1 MPRQSSF
8 APSSFCVSLV
18 ALALA
23 AASACSSA
31 GPSGDQTT
39 KFSGAWTF
47 ASGQLAPTCSI
58 AAGLPPFDLAGLD
71 VTFTKID
78 DATISL
84 TINATCDVHFHVSGD
99 SGTVLANQTCA
110 LDLGG
115 VLGMQNIMVTKWTL
129 ALAGDQIDCAITGQA
144 SFCSAAGTGVLV
156 RRTAD
161 AGVTDGAAGH
171 DGGSLG
177 AAGAGGIGSDA
188 GADADATADAAGPE
202 TD

>member
-1 MPRQSSF
+1 MPRHSRF
-8 APSSFCVSLV
+8 SFCASLF

-23 AASACSSA
+23 AGPACSSSS

-58 AAGLPPFDLAGLD
+58 AAGLPPFALTGLP
-71 VTFTKID
+71 VIFTKID
-78 DATISL
+78 DTTISL
-84 TINATCDVHFHVSGD
+84 KINTTCDVHFHVSGD

-129 ALAGDQIDCAITGQA
+129 ALAGDHIDCAITGMA

-156 RRTAD
+156 RGTVD

-171 DGGSLG
+171 DGGSPDG
-177 AAGAGGIGSDA
+177 DA
-188 GADADATADAAGPE
+188 NADAAGAE

>member
-1 MPRQSSF
+1 MPRHSRF
-8 APSSFCVSLV
+8 SFCLSLF

-23 AASACSSA
+23 AAPACSSS
-31 GPSGDQTT
+31 GPNGDQTT

-58 AAGLPPFDLAGLD
+58 AAGLPPFDLTGLA

-84 TINATCDVHFHVSGD
+84 KINPTCDVHFHVTGD
-99 SGTVLANQTCA
+99 SGTVLANQTCT

-115 VLGMQNIMVTKWTL
+115 ALNTQNIMVTKWTL
-129 ALAGDQIDCAITGQA
+129 DLTGDHIDCAITGTA
-144 SFCSAAGTGVLV
+144 AAGICSATGTGVLV
-156 RRTAD
+156 RAPSD
-161 AGVTDGAAGH
+161 AGVADGAAGH
-171 DGGSLG
+171 DGGSM
-177 AAGAGGIGSDA
+177 GSA
-188 GADADATADAAGPE
+188 GADGSADAPGAE

>member
-1 MPRQSSF
+1 MPRHSRF
-8 APSSFCVSLV
+8 SFCASLF

-23 AASACSSA
+23 AAPACSSS

-47 ASGQLAPTCSI
+47 ASGKLAPTCSI
-58 AAGLPPFDLAGLD
+58 AAGLPSFDLTGLP
-71 VTFTKID
+71 VIFTRID
-78 DATISL
+78 DTTISL
-84 TINATCDVHFHVSGD
+84 KINTTCDVHFHVSGD

-115 VLGMQNIMVTKWTL
+115 VLGKQNIMVTKWTL
-129 ALAGDQIDCAITGQA
+129 ALAGDRIDCAITGMA

-156 RRTAD
+156 RGTTD

-171 DGGSLG
+171 DGGSTG
-177 AAGAGGIGSDA
+177 GAGGSGPDGS
-188 GADADATADAAGPE
+188 ADADATADAPGAE